1 MLAQVELVNVG
12 GFSDRDL
19 KGIDRWES
27 RDETTIPFAT
37 QVPVITGATGTP
49 KYKLRW
55 RIVGRLCEGQMYFY
69 NHTLL
74 TWTVSTDYFLLPV
87 TAAGLVGQAQAQNI
101 STLAAAG
108 NGFISVTNSR
118 CYLPTLAGTAN
129 TMGVF
134 FRYEI

>member
-1 MLAQVELVNVG
+1 MIEATNIG
-12 GFSDRDL
+12 GFAARDL
-19 KGIDRWES
+19 QGLDRWES

-37 QVPVITGATGTP
+37 QVPVVTGATGTP

-55 RIVGRLCEGQMYFY
+55 RLVGKLCEGQMYFY

-87 TAAGLVGQAQAQNI
+87 TASGWVGQAHVTRITTN
-101 STLAAAG
+101 AG
-108 NGFISVTNSR
+108 AGQGALDITNSR
-118 CYLPTLAGTAN
+118 CYLPALAATAD

-134 FRYEI
+134 FRYEVA